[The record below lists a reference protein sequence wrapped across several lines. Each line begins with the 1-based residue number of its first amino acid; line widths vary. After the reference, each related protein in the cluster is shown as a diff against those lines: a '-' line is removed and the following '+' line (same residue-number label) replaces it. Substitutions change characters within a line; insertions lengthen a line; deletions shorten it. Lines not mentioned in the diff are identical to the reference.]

1 MLNKHQ
7 ALIIAAGLLG
17 IVLVSALSGGL
28 AGSWAANRVHPTAQS
43 QAVFRITNASA
54 TAFQASE
61 PTEPTATIRLVPL
74 QMEDYASRV
83 IPESMFNRSS
93 PVAALYLNRK
103 SAAGENALT
112 KEEQIGRAVAVTA
125 DGWFVTTAAALDGLS
140 MAEIVVWLDGRA
152 YKPERLLSDA
162 ATQTVF
168 IKTGAKDLP
177 VTPFANVWTSRTGSA
192 VWLEP
197 SSEQFVPSSIVANR
211 AFSSAEPR
219 SSEKSEKRLVVYGS
233 MQKWERGAPVWDAK
247 GAMVGILDAAIDG
260 RLSVVPGSGISS
272 SLQSLVAGGQIQHAS
287 LGVMFIDRS
296 AVRAVSPDASLPD
309 HGAWLHEEKK
319 SGRAI
324 LANSPAEKAGLKN
337 DDVIL
342 QVDRDIM
349 DDSTDLGDVILQ
361 YRPGASVTL
370 RVWRGGKELDVPVTL
385 GMQVTSRQ
393 IP

>member
-1 MLNKHQ
+1 MPNKRQ
-7 ALIIAAGLLG
+7 ALIFAAGLLG
-17 IVLVSALSGGL
+17 IVFISALSGGL
-28 AGSWAANRVHPTAQS
+28 AGSWVAGRMRPAAPS
-43 QAVFRITNASA
+43 QNVFRLTNASA
-54 TAFQASE
+54 TAFQTPE

-83 IPESMFNRSS
+83 IPEAMFNRRS

-103 SAAGENALT
+103 SSVGENALT
-112 KEEQIGRAVAVTA
+112 QDEQVGRAAAVTA
-125 DGWFVTTAAALDGLS
+125 DGWFVTSAAVLEGIS
-140 MAEIVVWLDGRA
+140 MAEIVVWLDGKA
-152 YKPERLLSDA
+152 YKPERVLADT
-162 ATQTVF
+162 ATQAVF
-168 IKTGAKDLP
+168 IKTKAKDLP
-177 VTPFANVWTSRTGSA
+177 VTSFANVWTSRTGSA

-197 SSEQFVPSSIVANR
+197 SSGQFVPSSIVANR
-211 AFSSAEPR
+211 AVSSAEPR
-219 SSEKSEKRLVVYGS
+219 SSEKSEKRLLVYGS

-247 GAMVGILDAAIDG
+247 GAMVGILDSSVDG
-260 RLSVVPGSGISS
+260 RLTVIPGSGLSS

-287 LGVMFIDRS
+287 LGVLSIDRT
-296 AVRAVSPDASLPD
+296 AVRAVSPDANLPD
-309 HGAWLHEEKK
+309 YGAWLREDKK
-319 SGRAI
+319 TGRAI